1 MKKISLLLLLGALSL
16 TSTPAAAQKTFLF
29 GDPDTYIIAL
39 RDSYDENTFNVYD
52 GKLLISGKPMGYI
65 RTTRKYTNFI
75 LSLQW
80 RWVDH
85 ASDGGIYMFLDD
97 NNVVWPKGLQMQ
109 MAPDGLGSLMGTVA
123 MEGVAPEKNFY
134 RKPIISSS
142 THEKAVG
149 KWNKTEIRCKDGHIT
164 VHITVHKVNEAV
176 TPARSGYIGF
186 QSEGGPMEMR
196 NIIVRPYYT
205 D

>member
-1 MKKISLLLLLGALSL
+1 
-16 TSTPAAAQKTFLF
+16 
-29 GDPDTYIIAL
+29 
-39 RDSYDENTFNVYD
+39 
-52 GKLLISGKPMGYI
+52 
-65 RTTRKYTNFI
+65 
-75 LSLQW
+75 
-80 RWVDH
+80 
-85 ASDGGIYMFLDD
+85 
-97 NNVVWPKGLQMQ
+97 
-109 MAPDGLGSLMGTVA
+109 

-164 VHITVHKVNEAV
+164 VHINGHKVNEAV